1 MSFSSCP
8 FTFSRP
14 FRAVRKFF
22 QSRSEAEKLP
32 GLDKKN
38 FFAYQSRCKGTFL
51 LYTGKI

>member
-14 FRAVRKFF
+14 FRAVGKFF
-22 QSRSEAEKLP
+22 QSRFEAEKLA
-32 GLDKKN
+32 GLDKTI
-38 FFAYQSRCKGTFL
+38 FFAYQSHCKGTFL